1 MMWMLC
7 NNVILWIRY
16 LWKFVI
22 VYFEKKK
29 YFINIFKFELYC
41 KLINIEFEVL

>member
-16 LWKFVI
+16 LWEFVI
-22 VYFEKKK
+22 VYYKKK

-41 KLINIEFEVL
+41 KLIIIVFEVL